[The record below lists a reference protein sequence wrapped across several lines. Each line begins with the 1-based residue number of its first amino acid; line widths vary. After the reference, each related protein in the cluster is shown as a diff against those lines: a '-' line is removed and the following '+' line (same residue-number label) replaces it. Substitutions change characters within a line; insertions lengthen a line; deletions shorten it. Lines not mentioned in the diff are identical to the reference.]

1 MPVITSFDLFAI
13 AWVKGG
19 EVRADIPERQLLTN
33 SYTAMQL
40 APEIIEKCRVI
51 LGQLENEGK
60 ITKEE
65 AVLLRADLV
74 TQRELWI
81 EYFPT
86 VESIDDKYIE
96 KLQQR
101 QKQKLIGD
109 TETEIR
115 RIYRNK
121 AAEEEEEKKQKI
133 TDAKEKTHTYESDK
147 KNQFIKTTIILVVSA
162 FVAIAG
168 LCIIGLFRLLFSTPK
183 SLFLI
188 AFVFVSV
195 LSIIDTLTSRGKFIG
210 RWIDKKANHYE
221 KSVYE
226 KKLHEYLQILK

>member
-1 MPVITSFDLFAI
+1 M
-13 AWVKGG
+13 K
-19 EVRADIPERQLLTN
+19 R
-33 SYTAMQL
+33 
-40 APEIIEKCRVI
+40 CRVI

-65 AVLLRADLV
+65 AVLLRADRV

-96 KLQQR
+96 KLRQR

-121 AAEEEEEKKQKI
+121 AEEDKKQKI
-133 TDAKEKTHTYESDK
+133 TDAKEKAHTYASDK
-147 KNQFIKTTIILVVSA
+147 KNQFIKTTRILVVSA
-162 FVAIAG
+162 FVVIAG
-168 LCIIGLFRLLFSTPK
+168 LCIIGLFRSLSSTPK

-188 AFVFVSV
+188 AFVIVSI
-195 LSIIDTLTSRGKFIG
+195 LSIIDTFTSRGKFIG

-221 KSVYE
+221 TSVYE